1 MPATISVNFAN
12 QVEVEGPTPPTNKS
26 VNASVLKGTLTSGNI
41 SGGYLRLASGSNQ
54 NVAGPVSLTTGT
66 GSIRL
71 SPGNASAAG
80 FVSWFRPDGTTRI
93 AYMGWNPDGANN
105 LGLSLENGAR
115 LRIMGDTGNVKI
127 DGSLEVGSITVG
139 SSFNPIVPVG
149 AVMPFARNTAPTGW
163 LLCNGDGIPN
173 GNGTVQGV
181 TADFSGLFAI
191 LAGAFGTVS
200 GQNRLPNMQG
210 IFVRGSGSQTI
221 GSNNYTGTFA
231 AKQEDSFRSH
241 QHAGT
246 TGNDSPDHVHG
257 YLDRYTRQDSGGGSG
272 GGSSADGAGDLSRN
286 TYGANTRH
294 QHPFS
299 TDFRGGTETQPANI
313 ALLYCIKY

>member
-241 QHAGT
+241 SHTGT
-246 TGNDSPDHVHG
+246 TSLSGAHSHPYDDLYNTTNGS
-257 YLDRYTRQDSGGGSG
+257 RGGGG
-272 GGSSADGAGDLSRN
+272 GAGWQTAFFSSRRN
-286 TYGANTRH
+286 TLQSGDHIHTFTTNTE
-294 QHPFS
+294 
-299 TDFRGGTETQPANI
+299 GGTETIPANI